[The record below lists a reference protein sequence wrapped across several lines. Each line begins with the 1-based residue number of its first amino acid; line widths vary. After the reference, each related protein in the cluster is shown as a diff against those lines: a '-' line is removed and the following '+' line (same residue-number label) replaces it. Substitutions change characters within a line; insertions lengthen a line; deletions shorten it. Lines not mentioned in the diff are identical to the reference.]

1 MTQEERMNYVE
12 FRMDLLREGTD
23 FTKYIYDCEVT
34 EEQLKALYDIMDG
47 LRHEID
53 NGNEVSSAAYET
65 EVLQIVDSRKLDYHF
80 CESFARLLWEER
92 RYEEVFPA
100 LYGESMKF
108 KHLFE

>member
-1 MTQEERMNYVE
+1 MTQEEKMNYVE

-47 LRHEID
+47 LRREID
-53 NGNEVSSAAYET
+53 NGNEVSSVAYET
-65 EVLQIVDSRKLDYHF
+65 EILRIVDSRKLDYHF

-92 RYEEVFPA
+92 RYKEVFPA